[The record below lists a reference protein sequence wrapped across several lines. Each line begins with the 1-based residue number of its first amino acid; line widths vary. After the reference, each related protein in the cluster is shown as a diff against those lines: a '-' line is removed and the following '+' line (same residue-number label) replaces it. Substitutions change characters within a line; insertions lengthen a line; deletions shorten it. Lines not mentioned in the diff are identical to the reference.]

1 MAGGKETPRQKMIG
15 MMYLVLTAILALNVA
30 SSILDAFV
38 AIEENIQNANLTELF
53 RGDERKDQLIEA
65 SVDVTNPEKAKN
77 AKLLQKVIEDID
89 KETAERIKL
98 IDDLKLEIL
107 NACGEDVSTV
117 NKESAILMEKY
128 DPKVNALKPIRMNL
142 DKVQGKDKYDEV
154 MNIVIGDEITTPS
167 GKGMDIWKSLNDYR
181 AYITETIASSQ
192 LGSESA
198 GGFNKEYFYKA
209 PSINDFESQADLDKM
224 IKESIDKSKVH
235 PEDAGMISEIYK
247 SLTKQEFSTVHDVK
261 NVHWIGKT
269 FDHAPTVA
277 AIASL
282 SSLQNDILKAR
293 ANALTLIRGRVSGND
308 YSFNRII
315 SLAYG
320 PEVVN
325 QNEEFTVNVMMVA
338 YDSDKQP
345 IVTYNG
351 ANVDSVQNGQGSI
364 KLRAQGDLMEL
375 KGTVTIRDKAGIE
388 KTLPWEKTVHVMKP
402 SGSIELPELNVLYRG
417 YRNQVNA
424 TASGFERTELNAS
437 GANVTR
443 DGSGYIVT
451 PNGTSRTATLSVV
464 GRSSNGRSVV
474 LKTLQFRVLNLPD
487 PSLYWGASKSGGR
500 VPAGDYRIF
509 PKFGPEIPLNAQFKA
524 ISWTVSA
531 AGTREVSGTG
541 NDLSAAQGL
550 IRAVPA
556 GKDITVSVW
565 VLDPNQTRRRISGV
579 FTK

>member
-53 RGDERKDQLIEA
+53 RGDERKAQLIEA
-65 SVDVTNPEKAKN
+65 SVDLTNPDKAKN
-77 AKLLQKVIEDID
+77 AKLLEKVIDEID
-89 KETAERIKL
+89 EETAKRIKL

-107 NACGEDVSTV
+107 NACGEDISTV
-117 NKESAILMEKY
+117 NKESTILMEKY
-128 DPKVNALKPIRMNL
+128 DPNVNALKPIRMNL

-154 MNIVIGDEITTPS
+154 MNIVIGEEITTPS
-167 GKGMDIWKSLNDYR
+167 GKGMDVWRSLNEYR
-181 AYITETIASSQ
+181 SFITEKIASSQ
-192 LGSESA
+192 LGTDGAA
-198 GGFNKEYFYKA
+198 GFSKDYFYKA
-209 PSINDFESQADLDKM
+209 PSINDYDNQSDLDKK

-235 PEDAGMISEIYK
+235 PEDAGMILEIYK

-293 ANALTLIRGRVSGND
+293 ANALTLIRGRVGGND

-325 QNEEFTVNVMMVA
+325 QNDEFTVNVMMVA

-345 IVTYNG
+345 VVTYNG

-364 KLRAQGDLMEL
+364 KLKAQGDLMDL
-375 KGTVTIRDKAGIE
+375 KGTVTIRNKAGIE

-417 YRNQVNA
+417 YNNIVNA
-424 TASGFERTELNAS
+424 TASGFEQTVLNGS
-437 GANVTR
+437 GASIAR
-443 DGSGYIVT
+443 SGQNYIVK
-451 PNGTSRTATLSVV
+451 PSGSSRTATLSVV

-487 PSLYWGASKSGGR
+487 PTLYWGAQKSGGR
-500 VPAGDYRIF
+500 IPNGDFRIF
-509 PKFGPEIPLNAQFKA
+509 AKYGPEIPLNAPFRVLE
-524 ISWTVSA
+524 WTATVPGAVEQKGS
-531 AGTREVSGTG
+531 G
-541 NDLSAAQGL
+541 NDLSSIRNF

-556 GKDITVSVW
+556 GKEISLSVW
-565 VLDPNQTRRRISGV
+565 VLDPAQMRRKVSGV